1 MAKLVLNDID
11 NESVPQAS
19 VTVNANNAAIEAAIE
34 NTLSRDGTGP
44 NQMTAPLDMNNQ
56 RILNVPFPAQDTDVV
71 RRVDLATLS
80 IQGPKGDPGP
90 TGSGTGDV
98 LASNNGSDFTS
109 PSTFRTNLGL
119 TYDVNVVGY
128 RAVLE
133 EIGDLTWG
141 NSALLWKNTTGDVAP
156 FTISGAIRD
165 FLAVPGIPEA
175 RTALNLGTSAVVN
188 TGTGPTNVVLGND
201 PKFNR
206 FTITAGNSSSDL
218 LLAWLGQ
225 FIYHTSASAHTFTIQ
240 PNATI
245 AHPVG
250 GVVVVRNAPAGGVV
264 TLARGSGVALTIAGQ
279 TTDKNVAVAPGGYCT
294 LVQEATNVW
303 VALGTGLS

>member
-1 MAKLVLNDID
+1 VAKLVLNDID

-19 VTVNANNAAIEAAIE
+19 ATVNANNAAIEAALE

-80 IQGPKGDPGP
+80 IPGPKGDPGP

-98 LASNNGSDFTS
+98 LASNNGSDFPS
-109 PSTFRTNLGL
+109 PSAFRTNLGL
-119 TYDVNVVGY
+119 AYDVNVVAY

-133 EIGDLTWG
+133 DIGDLTWG
-141 NSALLWKNTTGDVAP
+141 NSALLWKNGSGNVAP
-156 FTISGAIRD
+156 FTVSATVVTFLGGANAAALRST
-165 FLAVPGIPEA
+165 LGLGGSATLNVG
-175 RTALNLGTSAVVN
+175 TAAGTVAA
-188 TGTGPTNVVLGND
+188 GND
-201 PKFNR
+201 GRFNR
-206 FTITAGNSSSDL
+206 FTVTAGNSSSDL

-225 FIYHTSASAHTFTIQ
+225 YIYHTSASAHTFTIQ

-264 TLARGSGVALTIAGQ
+264 TLTRGSGVALTIAGQ